1 MVPIH
6 LLPTRR
12 PSTDLLNHPPDSSAS
27 RRERAAGEVRQDS
40 QRDSAAA
47 AGPAG
52 KRGEPNAGRQ
62 DREAALG
69 RQRAAEPD
77 VGHRARRAG
86 DDGGEGQSEGHRPQ
100 SAAILPLVQA
110 SAGPRGQ
117 EVHLKI
123 YIYSRR
129 RKKF

>member
-1 MVPIH
+1 MILIH
-6 LLPTRR
+6 LLPSRL
-12 PSTDLLNHPPDSSAS
+12 PSNNLLNHSSDSSSS

-40 QRDSAAA
+40 QRDGAAA

-52 KRGEPNAGRQ
+52 QRGEPGAGRQ

-100 SAAILPLVQA
+100 SAAILPLAQA
-110 SAGPRGQ
+110 KAGPRGQ
-117 EVHLKI
+117 EAQK
-123 YIYSRR
+123 
-129 RKKF
+129 